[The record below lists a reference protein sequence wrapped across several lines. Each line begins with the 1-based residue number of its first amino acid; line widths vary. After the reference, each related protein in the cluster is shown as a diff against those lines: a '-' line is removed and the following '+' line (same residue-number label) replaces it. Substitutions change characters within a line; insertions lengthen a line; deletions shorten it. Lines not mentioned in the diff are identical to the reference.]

1 MPSLQPYAS
10 SLQPQASQPA
20 TRRVTQGLIEGGLL
34 LPELGAVSKVQR
46 EVSGVAGCDMRT
58 DFLLSHPSGD
68 HAAAK
73 PGERGAGS
81 EGAGAEGGADCCT
94 VLEVKTVVDTDYDP
108 ALPRPERGGKV
119 PTFLT

>member
-1 MPSLQPYAS
+1 M
-10 SLQPQASQPA
+10 
-20 TRRVTQGLIEGGLL
+20 TQGLIEGGLL

-81 EGAGAEGGADCCT
+81 EGAGVEGGADRCT

-119 PTFLT
+119 PTFLTLTLTLTLTTDH

>member
-1 MPSLQPYAS
+1 M
-10 SLQPQASQPA
+10 
-20 TRRVTQGLIEGGLL
+20 TQGLIEGGLL
-34 LPELGAVSKVQR
+34 LPELGAVIKVQR

-58 DFLLSHPSGD
+58 DFLLSHPPAGPAAA

-81 EGAGAEGGADCCT
+81 EGAGAEGGADRCT

-108 ALPRPERGGKV
+108 ALPRPERDGKV
-119 PTFLT
+119 PTFLTLTLTLTLTTNH